1 MLKKMSEEDYKK
13 FYNEFGTNVKLG
25 VMEDHSNR
33 NRLAKLLR
41 WQSSQDAEEMTS
53 LQSYLERMKDKQDHI
68 YFMTGTNRVECEK
81 SPFVEAL
88 LKKGYE
94 VLYLVDP
101 IDEYTIQ
108 NLPEFE
114 GKKFQNAAKE
124 NLNLQ
129 ETDAAKEIME
139 KLGREFDTLMNWLK
153 EKVLSAGID
162 KAILSTRLV
171 ESPCALVATQYGYS
185 GNMERIMKSQA
196 YAKAGG
202 ADGANAKKILELNP
216 FHPLVK
222 ELNALFKAD
231 EESEAAKDL
240 AGALYDTALLRS
252 GYSLKDTT
260 AFSSRMDKLL
270 RRSFSIDM
278 EAKVEIPAELDAVVE
293 EAVVAEEPAAEE
305 AAPAEEAPVQEEVAT
320 PEPAKDEL

>member
-1 MLKKMSEEDYKK
+1 MLKKMSDEDYEK
-13 FYNEFGTNVKLG
+13 FYKEFGTNVKLG

-41 WQSSQDAEEMTS
+41 WQSSNSDEGLTS
-53 LQSYLERMKDKQDHI
+53 LTSYLERMKEKQEHI
-68 YFMTGTNRVECEK
+68 YFMTGTSRSECEK
-81 SPFVEAL
+81 SPFVEKL

-129 ETDAAKEIME
+129 ESDKAKETME
-139 KLGREFDTLMNWLK
+139 VLGREFDTLLNGLK
-153 EKVLSAGID
+153 DKILSSGIE

-171 ESPCALVATQYGYS
+171 DSPCALVASQYGHS

-202 ADGANAKKILELNP
+202 ADVTNQKKILELNP

-222 ELNALFKAD
+222 ELNDLYKAD
-231 EESEAAKDL
+231 AESDAAKDL
-240 AGALYDTALLRS
+240 ALTLYDTALLRS
-252 GYSLKDTT
+252 GYSLRDTT
-260 AFSSRMDKLL
+260 AFSDRMDKLL
-270 RRSFSIDM
+270 RRSFNVAAD
-278 EAKVEIPAELDAVVE
+278 AKVEIPPELDE
-293 EAVVAEEPAAEE
+293 EDAAPEESAEESAEEEVAAEEEQAAEE
-305 AAPAEEAPVQEEVAT
+305 AATEEA
-320 PEPAKDEL
+320 AKDEL